1 MDTMNLIISSF
12 CLKISGP
19 GGGELQAPDSVGSEM
34 EPKGVGR
41 DPRERPFQ
49 T

>member
-1 MDTMNLIISSF
+1 MDTMNLVIANF

-19 GGGELQAPDSVGSEM
+19 GAGEIQALDSVGSEM
-34 EPKGVGR
+34 EPKGVGE
-41 DPRERPFQ
+41 DPKERPFQ